1 MKLVTYDGGQGPR
14 LGLVSGDRIVD
25 LADAS
30 NGALPADMRS
40 FLEMGDAGIA
50 QAQSIADNAAGQGHA
65 QSDVRVLAPISNPSK
80 IVAIGLNYMDH
91 CREQGIKPPTRP
103 TTFTK
108 FPSSIIGPGD
118 EIRWNPELTA
128 KVDWEVE
135 LAVIIGKEARNV
147 SAADAFDVIAGYT
160 ICHDVSARDL
170 QLEKGD
176 QWIVGKSLDTFCPLG
191 PVIVTKDEIA
201 DPHDLPL
208 RCLVNGKAMQDSN
221 TKELIFNI
229 PYLIEYLT
237 KGITLLPGDVITTG
251 TPDGVGAFLKPPIFL
266 KDGDEVTVEIPGIGA
281 MTNRCVEEK

>member
-14 LGLVSGDRIVD
+14 LGLLSGDNVVD
-25 LADAS
+25 VASAS

-40 FLEMGDAGIA
+40 FLEMGDAGLT
-50 QAQSIADNAAGQGHA
+50 QARGLTSASGLPV
-65 QSDVRVLAPISNPSK
+65 SSVRILAPISNPSK

-91 CREQGIKPPTRP
+91 CREQGIQPPTRP

-118 EIRWNPELTA
+118 DIRWNPELTS

-135 LAVIIGKEARNV
+135 LAVVIGKEARNV
-147 SAADAFDVIAGYT
+147 SADNAFDVIAGYT

-201 DPHDLPL
+201 DPHDLGL
-208 RCLVNGKAMQDSN
+208 RCLVNGKAVQDSN

-251 TPDGVGAFLKPPIFL
+251 TPDGVGAFLTPPIFL
-266 KDGDEVTVEIPGIGA
+266 KDGDEVTVEIDGIGA

>member
-14 LGLVSGDRIVD
+14 LGLVAGDTVID

-40 FLEMGDAGIA
+40 FLELGDAA
-50 QAQSIADNAAGQGHA
+50 MRQAQSLTGASGRPL
-65 QSDVRVLAPISNPSK
+65 SEVRVLAPILNPSK

-91 CREQGIKPPTRP
+91 CREQGIQPPKRP

-108 FPSSIIGPGD
+108 FPSSIVGPGD
-118 EIRWNPELTA
+118 EIRWNSELTQ

-135 LAVIIGKEARNV
+135 LAVIIGKTARKV
-147 SAADAFDVIAGYT
+147 SAEDALDYIAGYT

-191 PVIVTKDEIA
+191 PVVVTKDEIA
-201 DPHDLPL
+201 DPHNLPL
-208 RCLVNGKAMQDSN
+208 RCLVNGKAVQDSN
-221 TKELIFNI
+221 TKELIFKI
-229 PYLIEYLT
+229 PFLIEFLT

-251 TPDGVGAFLKPPIFL
+251 TPDGVGAFLKPPVFL
-266 KDGDEVTVEIPGIGA
+266 KDGDEVTVEIDGIGS

>member
-14 LGLVSGDRIVD
+14 LGLLSGDNVVD

-30 NGALPADMRS
+30 NNALPSDMRS
-40 FLEMGDAGIA
+40 FLEMGEAGMEQARAIA
-50 QAQSIADNAAGQGHA
+50 ATPGQGQPIA
-65 QSDVRVLAPISNPSK
+65 GVRVLAPISNPSK

-91 CREQGIKPPTRP
+91 CREQGIQPPKRP

-108 FPSSIIGPGD
+108 FPSSIVGPGD
-118 EIRWNPELTA
+118 EIRWNADLTA

-135 LAVIIGKEARNV
+135 LAVVIGKTARNV
-147 SAADAFDVIAGYT
+147 AAADAFDVIAGYT

-201 DPHDLPL
+201 DPHDLGL
-208 RCLVNGKAMQDSN
+208 RCLVNGKAVQDSN

-237 KGITLLPGDVITTG
+237 KGITLHPGDVITTG
-251 TPDGVGAFLKPPIFL
+251 TPDGVGAFLKPPVFL
-266 KDGDEVTVEIPGIGA
+266 KDGDEVTVEIDGIGA
-281 MTNRCVEEK
+281 MTNLCVEEK

>member
-14 LGLVSGDRIVD
+14 LGLLSGDNVVD

-30 NGALPADMRS
+30 NGALPSDMRS
-40 FLEMGDAGIA
+40 FLEMGDAGLSQA
-50 QAQSIADNAAGQGHA
+50 QAIANQGGQGQPIA
-65 QSDVRVLAPISNPSK
+65 GVRVLAPISNPSK

-91 CREQGIKPPTRP
+91 CREQGIQPPKRP

-118 EIRWNPELTA
+118 EIRWNADLTS

-135 LAVIIGKEARNV
+135 LAVVIGKTARNV
-147 SAADAFDVIAGYT
+147 AAADAFDVIAGYT

-201 DPHDLPL
+201 DPHDLGL
-208 RCLVNGKAMQDSN
+208 RCLVNGKAVQDSN

-237 KGITLLPGDVITTG
+237 KGITLYPGDVITTG
-251 TPDGVGAFLKPPIFL
+251 TPDGVGAFLKPPVFL
-266 KDGDEVTVEIPGIGA
+266 KDGDEVTVEIDGIGA
-281 MTNRCVEEK
+281 MTNLCVEEK

>member
-1 MKLVTYDGGQGPR
+1 
-14 LGLVSGDRIVD
+14 LGLVANDSVID

-40 FLEMGDAGIA
+40 FLEMGDAA
-50 QAQSIADNAAGQGHA
+50 MQQAQSLTSAEGRPL
-65 QSDVRVLAPISNPSK
+65 SEVRVMSPILNPSK

-91 CREQGIKPPTRP
+91 CREQGIQPPKRP

-118 EIRWNPELTA
+118 EIRWNSDLTQ

-135 LAVIIGKEARNV
+135 LAVVIGKTARNV
-147 SAADAFDVIAGYT
+147 PAEDALDYVAGYT

-191 PVIVTKDEIA
+191 PVLVTKDEIT

-208 RCLVNGKAMQDSN
+208 RCLVNGKPVQDSN
-221 TKELIFNI
+221 TKELIFKI
-229 PYLIEYLT
+229 PFLIEFLT

-251 TPDGVGAFLKPPIFL
+251 TPDGVGAFLKPPVFL
-266 KDGDEVTVEIPGIGA
+266 KDGDEVTVEIDGIGS

>member
-14 LGLVSGDRIVD
+14 LGLIANDQVIDVAEASG
-25 LADAS
+25 
-30 NGALPADMRS
+30 GQLPADMRS
-40 FLEMGDAGIA
+40 FLELGDAGLE
-50 QAQSIADNAAGQGHA
+50 QARSLSGNGKALG
-65 QSDVRVLAPISNPSK
+65 DVRLMAPILNPSK

-91 CREQGIKPPTRP
+91 CREQGIQPPTRP

-118 EIRWNPELTA
+118 EIRWNPQLTQ

-135 LAVIIGKEARNV
+135 LAVVIGKKARNI
-147 SAADAFDVIAGYT
+147 SADEALDYIAGYT

-191 PVIVTKDEIA
+191 PVLVTRDEIA
-201 DPHDLPL
+201 DPHNLSL
-208 RCLVNGKAMQDSN
+208 RCLVNGEAVQDSN
-221 TKELIFNI
+221 TSELIFNI
-229 PYLIEYLT
+229 PYLLEFLAR
-237 KGITLLPGDVITTG
+237 GITLLPGDVITTG

-266 KDGDEVTVEIPGIGA
+266 KHGDEVTVAIEGIGE
-281 MTNRCVEEK
+281 MTNRCVEERS

>member
-14 LGLVSGDRIVD
+14 LGLIADDQVIDVAEASG
-25 LADAS
+25 
-30 NGALPADMRS
+30 GQLPADMRS
-40 FLEMGDAGIA
+40 FLELGDAGLE
-50 QAQSIADNAAGQGHA
+50 QARSLSGNGKALG
-65 QSDVRVLAPISNPSK
+65 DVRLMAPILNPSK

-91 CREQGIKPPTRP
+91 CREQGIQPPTRP

-118 EIRWNPELTA
+118 EIRWNPQLTQ

-135 LAVIIGKEARNV
+135 LAVVIGKKARNI
-147 SAADAFDVIAGYT
+147 SADEALDYIAGYT

-191 PVIVTKDEIA
+191 PVLVTRDEIA
-201 DPHDLPL
+201 DPHNLSL
-208 RCLVNGKAMQDSN
+208 RCLVNGEAVQDSN
-221 TKELIFNI
+221 TSELIFNI
-229 PYLIEYLT
+229 PYLLEFLAR
-237 KGITLLPGDVITTG
+237 GITLLPGDVITTG

-266 KDGDEVTVEIPGIGA
+266 KHGDEVTVAIEGIGE
-281 MTNRCVEEK
+281 MTNRCVEERS

>member
-14 LGLVSGDRIVD
+14 LGLIANDSVID

-40 FLEMGDAGIA
+40 FLEMGDAA
-50 QAQSIADNAAGQGHA
+50 MQQAQSVADSAQGRPLNE
-65 QSDVRVLAPISNPSK
+65 VRVMAPILNPSK

-91 CREQGIKPPTRP
+91 CREQGIQPPKRP

-118 EIRWNPELTA
+118 EIRWHADLTQ

-135 LAVIIGKEARNV
+135 LAVVIGKTARNV
-147 SAADAFDVIAGYT
+147 SAEDALDYIAGYT

-191 PVIVTKDEIA
+191 PVLVTKDEIA
-201 DPHDLPL
+201 DPHNLPL
-208 RCLVNGKAMQDSN
+208 RCLVNGKAVQDSN

-229 PYLIEYLT
+229 PYLIEFLT
-237 KGITLLPGDVITTG
+237 KGITLLPGDVVTTG
-251 TPDGVGAFLKPPIFL
+251 TPDGVGAFLKPPVFL
-266 KDGDEVTVEIPGIGA
+266 KDGDEVTVEIEGIGT

>member
-14 LGLVSGDRIVD
+14 LGLLSGDNVVD
-25 LADAS
+25 VASAS

-40 FLEMGDAGIA
+40 FLEMGDAGLT
-50 QAQSIADNAAGQGHA
+50 QARGLTSASGLPV
-65 QSDVRVLAPISNPSK
+65 SSVRILAPISNPSK

-91 CREQGIKPPTRP
+91 CREQGIQPPTRP

-118 EIRWNPELTA
+118 DIRWNPELTS

-135 LAVIIGKEARNV
+135 LAVVIGKEARNV
-147 SAADAFDVIAGYT
+147 SADNAFDVIAGYT

-201 DPHDLPL
+201 DPHDLGL
-208 RCLVNGKAMQDSN
+208 RCLVNGKAVQDSN

-251 TPDGVGAFLKPPIFL
+251 TPDGVGASSPRPSSSRTATK
-266 KDGDEVTVEIPGIGA
+266 
-281 MTNRCVEEK
+281 

>member
-14 LGLVSGDRIVD
+14 LGLIADDQVIDVAEASG
-25 LADAS
+25 
-30 NGALPADMRS
+30 GQLPADMRS
-40 FLEMGDAGIA
+40 FLELGDAGLE
-50 QAQSIADNAAGQGHA
+50 QARSLSGNGTALG
-65 QSDVRVLAPISNPSK
+65 DVRLMAPILNPSK

-91 CREQGIKPPTRP
+91 CREQGIQPPTRP

-118 EIRWNPELTA
+118 EIRWNPQLTQ

-135 LAVIIGKEARNV
+135 LAVVIGKKARNI
-147 SAADAFDVIAGYT
+147 SADEALDYIAGYT

-191 PVIVTKDEIA
+191 PVLVTRDEIA
-201 DPHDLPL
+201 DPHNLSL
-208 RCLVNGKAMQDSN
+208 RCLVNGEAVQDSN
-221 TKELIFNI
+221 TSELIFNI
-229 PYLIEYLT
+229 PYLLEFLAR
-237 KGITLLPGDVITTG
+237 GITLLPGDVITTG

-266 KDGDEVTVEIPGIGA
+266 KHGDEVTVAIEGIGE
-281 MTNRCVEEK
+281 MTNRCVEERS

>member
-14 LGLVSGDRIVD
+14 LGLIANDSVVD
-25 LADAS
+25 LSDAS

-40 FLEMGDAGIA
+40 FLEMGAA
-50 QAQSIADNAAGQGHA
+50 ALQQAQSVASKAEGRPLNE
-65 QSDVRVLAPISNPSK
+65 VRVMAPILNPSK

-91 CREQGIKPPTRP
+91 CREQGIQPPKRP

-118 EIRWNPELTA
+118 EIRWNADLTQ

-135 LAVIIGKEARNV
+135 LAVVIGKTARNV
-147 SAADAFDVIAGYT
+147 SAEDALDYIAGYT

-191 PVIVTKDEIA
+191 PVLVTKDEIA
-201 DPHDLPL
+201 DPHNLSL
-208 RCLVNGKAMQDSN
+208 RCLVNGEAVQDSN

-229 PYLIEYLT
+229 PYLIEFLT

-251 TPDGVGAFLKPPIFL
+251 TPDGVGAFLKPPVFL
-266 KDGDEVTVEIPGIGA
+266 KDGDEVTVEIGGIGT

>member
-14 LGLVSGDRIVD
+14 LGLIANNAVID
-25 LADAS
+25 LADAT
-30 NGALPADMRS
+30 NGALPADMRG
-40 FLEMGDAGIA
+40 FLEMGDAGLQ
-50 QAQSIADNAAGQGHA
+50 QAQSLSHA
-65 QSDVRVLAPISNPSK
+65 QGRPLNEVRVMAPILNPSK

-91 CREQGIKPPTRP
+91 CREQGIQPPKRP

-118 EIRWNPELTA
+118 EIRWNSDLTQ

-135 LAVIIGKEARNV
+135 LAVVIGKKARNV
-147 SAADAFDVIAGYT
+147 SAADALDYIAGYT

-191 PVIVTKDEIA
+191 PVLVTKDEIR
-201 DPHDLPL
+201 DPHNLSL
-208 RCLVNGKAMQDSN
+208 RCLVNGKAVQDSN

-229 PYLIEYLT
+229 PYLIEFLT
-237 KGITLLPGDVITTG
+237 KGITLLPGDVVTTG
-251 TPDGVGAFLKPPIFL
+251 TPDGVGAFLKPPVFL
-266 KDGDEVTVEIPGIGA
+266 KDGDEVTVEIEGIGT

>member
-1 MKLVTYDGGQGPR
+1 MKFVTYDGGRGPR
-14 LGLVSGDRIVD
+14 LGLIADDQIID
-25 LADAS
+25 LAEAS
-30 NGALPADMRS
+30 DGELPSDMRS
-40 FLEMGDAGIA
+40 FLEMGDSALA
-50 QAQSIADNAAGQGHA
+50 KARSLATTGQG
-65 QSDVRVLAPISNPSK
+65 QQLSGVKLMAPILNPSK

-91 CREQGIKPPTRP
+91 CREQGIQPPKRP

-118 EIRWNPELTA
+118 EIRWNPELTQ

-135 LAVIIGKEARNV
+135 LAVIIGKTARNV
-147 SAADAFDVIAGYT
+147 SAANAFDYIAGYT

-191 PVIVTKDEIA
+191 PVLVTQDEIP
-201 DPHDLPL
+201 DPHNLNL
-208 RCLVNGKAMQDSN
+208 RCIVNGKAVQDSN

-229 PYLIEYLT
+229 PYLIEFLT

-251 TPDGVGAFLKPPIFL
+251 TPDGVGAFLKPPVFL
-266 KDGDEVTVEIPGIGA
+266 KDGDEVTVEIEGIGKI
-281 MTNRCVEEK
+281 TNRCVEEK

>member
-14 LGLVSGDRIVD
+14 LGLIADDQVMDVAEASG
-25 LADAS
+25 
-30 NGALPADMRS
+30 GQLPADMRS
-40 FLEMGDAGIA
+40 FLELGDAGLE
-50 QAQSIADNAAGQGHA
+50 QARALSGSGKALG
-65 QSDVRVLAPISNPSK
+65 DVRLMAPILNPSK

-91 CREQGIKPPTRP
+91 CREQGIQPPTRP

-118 EIRWNPELTA
+118 EIRWNPQLTQ

-135 LAVIIGKEARNV
+135 LAVVIGKKARNI
-147 SAADAFDVIAGYT
+147 SADEALDYIAGYT

-191 PVIVTKDEIA
+191 PVLVTRDEIA
-201 DPHDLPL
+201 DPHNLSL
-208 RCLVNGKAMQDSN
+208 RCLVNGEAVQDSN
-221 TKELIFNI
+221 TSELIFNI
-229 PYLIEYLT
+229 PFLLEFLAR
-237 KGITLLPGDVITTG
+237 GITLLPGDVITTG

-266 KDGDEVTVEIPGIGA
+266 KHGDEVTVAIEGIGE
-281 MTNRCVEEK
+281 MTNRCVEEHS